1 MKVMK
6 KSIIIILAL
15 ACVLLSGCGEEQQ
28 IEQLRSEI
36 ANLEQTKTELLTQIS
51 SLSSDVVEMKEENG
65 TAKYVLT
72 LEIKQTHFTLDIS
85 EHIRDSVNA
94 IEIQIPVDKEY
105 YDSVEIGD
113 TISNEFRMGSFIF
126 HGSFGNWKITV
137 KDKEIQ

>member
-1 MKVMK
+1 MKVMG
-6 KSIIIILAL
+6 KSIIIIFVLV
-15 ACVLLSGCGEEQQ
+15 CVFLGGCGEEQQ
-28 IEQLRSEI
+28 IEQIRSEI
-36 ANLEQTKTELLTQIS
+36 ASLEQTKTELITQIS
-51 SLSSDVVEMKEENG
+51 SLSSEVVEMKEENG

-72 LEIKQTHFTLDIS
+72 LEIKQTHFTLDVS

-105 YDSVEIGD
+105 YDSVEIGG
-113 TISNEFRMGSFIF
+113 TISDEFRMGSLIF